1 MKKVFIIVAVIVVL
15 GVVGYVM
22 SRSGGP
28 ADEAAPQHLLG
39 DAVTIYVYTING
51 VATGGGTLSVPFIA
65 NTDKEW
71 FVNVLA
77 DFNND
82 GTFNTD
88 EWVARNQVARV
99 FENYNNNFVLDLSD
113 IALTEGQQVNT
124 RMVLTNNRLE
134 QTWDGVAPK
143 NSAARDSQA
152 LVQTYEMADIIG
164 INVPGA
170 SEDLKR
176 GPLAAFF
183 APIPQT
189 AYAQDSNINTF
200 RQQPMPDI
208 RQDGMECTPTATAN
222 NLISLA
228 QEKGRRNDLPQN
240 PQDIINELKRDMQ
253 FHNGVLLRNIISG
266 KEAFAQRHNL
276 PILTER
282 IDNPTAQDIASAIN
296 RGCVVELSMAW
307 VRSRSGHPNTGHVV
321 SVAGVSTATGV
332 NQIQVHDPATP
343 SGVDTYDL
351 SFEVQAG
358 ERKFEGVNYP
368 MWDGVEFID
377 AIFVKCWT
385 GVEHATTGTTPDTS
399 RVEAL
404 VINGGYYPK
413 SQFHAASPDRCN
425 ASHWHAGGTV
435 YGLKT
440 KTSTD
445 IVNAT
450 DPNPTSCG
458 FGKIGE
464 VPEEFI
470 DITFEQSTELIK
482 NIPL

>member
-176 GPLAAFF
+176 GHLAAFF

-189 AYAQDSNINTF
+189 AYAQDS
-200 RQQPMPDI
+200 
-208 RQDGMECTPTATAN
+208 
-222 NLISLA
+222 
-228 QEKGRRNDLPQN
+228 
-240 PQDIINELKRDMQ
+240 INELKRDMQ

-321 SVAGVSTATGV
+321 SVAGVSTANGV

-343 SGVDTYDL
+343 SGAGIYDL

-368 MWDGVEFID
+368 MWDGVAFID
-377 AIFVKCWT
+377 AIFVQCWT